1 MSVLLDTIERS
12 DNLVNVVDD
21 QMKNLTESNLKI
33 ENSKKEVILISKDN
47 VQFRVDTKIAQM
59 SALLKAMI
67 DEYDDNDIEESDNLQ
82 ELPLPNVSSE
92 ILSKVIEFCTYY
104 VNTEKMCEIEK
115 PLPDSDLKVVVG
127 NWYGTF
133 IQKMDLETT
142 FEVILASNFMDIK
155 SLLDLSCASIGA
167 QHMGKTT
174 AQCQEHFRELRE
186 ANESTSEREANE
198 STSKTNES
206 R

>member
-1 MSVLLDTIERS
+1 MSVLLDTIEKS

-47 VQFRVDTKIAQM
+47 VQLRVDKKIAEM

-67 DEYDDNDIEESDNLQ
+67 DEHDDNDIEESDNLQ
-82 ELPLPNVSSE
+82 ELPLPNVSSK
-92 ILSKVIEFCTYY
+92 ILIKVIEFCTYY

-133 IQKMDLETT
+133 IQKNI
-142 FEVILASNFMDIK
+142 FFP
-155 SLLDLSCASIGA
+155 
-167 QHMGKTT
+167 
-174 AQCQEHFRELRE
+174 
-186 ANESTSEREANE
+186 
-198 STSKTNES
+198 
-206 R
+206 

>member
-1 MSVLLDTIERS
+1 
-12 DNLVNVVDD
+12 
-21 QMKNLTESNLKI
+21 
-33 ENSKKEVILISKDN
+33 
-47 VQFRVDTKIAQM
+47 M

-92 ILSKVIEFCTYY
+92 ILIKVIEFCTYY

-186 ANESTSEREANE
+186 ANESTSEREANQ

-206 R
+206 RDNINNELKM